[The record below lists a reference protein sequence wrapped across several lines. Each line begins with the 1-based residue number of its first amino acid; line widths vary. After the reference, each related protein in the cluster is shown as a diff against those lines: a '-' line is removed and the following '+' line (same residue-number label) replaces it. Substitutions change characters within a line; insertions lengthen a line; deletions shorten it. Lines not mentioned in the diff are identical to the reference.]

1 MKFRGEAAGL
11 AAAVIVCLAASE
23 IHQAWAQNR
32 PARNGWVLHDSR
44 SAGKAY
50 FGIDR
55 SREGDR
61 WTMTTDVDWS
71 SFRGLSR
78 SQLAGL
84 EGRHQFELARDAGTV
99 RCTGSFAGGRG
110 VGTYEFEPSS
120 AFATELAK
128 LGFLS
133 PSRDDL
139 FMMALNDFSLDFA
152 RAVKRAGLSATVGDL
167 MELRTHGVNTG
178 FIRSV
183 KAAGYD
189 LAARDLVELRMHG
202 VSPEFLASVRQAGY
216 GDLSVREVI
225 GLRDQGID
233 DRFLSAMARQG
244 VKPAANELTALFHHG
259 VTPEFLGAA
268 RSMGY
273 RFTVQQAIELRNH
286 GVDVAYLRKLKDTG
300 FDRLPPEKIIQLRI
314 HGVD

>member
-11 AAAVIVCLAASE
+11 AAAVMVCLAASE
-23 IHQAWAQNR
+23 IHQVWAQNR
-32 PARNGWVLHDSR
+32 PAPNGWVIQDSR

-61 WTMTTDVDWS
+61 WTMITDFDWS

-84 EGRHQFELARDAGTV
+84 EGRHQFELARDAGV
-99 RCTGSFAGGRG
+99 FRCTGSFARGRG
-110 VGTYEFEPSS
+110 AGTYEFEPSS
-120 AFATELAK
+120 AFASELAK

-139 FMMALNDFSLDFA
+139 FVMALNDFSLDFA
-152 RAVKRAGLSATVGDL
+152 RAVKSAGLSATVGDL
-167 MELRTHGVNTG
+167 MELRTHGVTAA
-178 FIRSV
+178 FIRDTQALGFTKFNARDYVELKIHGVDAGLLRGV

-189 LAARDLVELRMHG
+189 LAARELMDVRIHG
-202 VSPEFLASVRQAGY
+202 VS
-216 GDLSVREVI
+216 
-225 GLRDQGID
+225 
-233 DRFLSAMARQG
+233 
-244 VKPAANELTALFHHG
+244 
-259 VTPEFLGAA
+259 PEFLGAA

-273 RFTVQQAIELRNH
+273 RFTVPQAIQLRQH
-286 GVDVAYLRKLKDTG
+286 GVDIAYLRKLKDTG
-300 FDRLPPEKIIQLRI
+300 FDHLAPEKIIQLRI